1 MKIADLYKIIS
12 EQGFTPEIRKQVEE
26 GTYSSKDIADLM
38 ETMAAGNSALEK
50 KLAELE
56 GRIDYKK
63 TDTDQNT
70 GSLYPKLGIPL
81 PALASKKEAKNAI
94 KLLKTYHLKGTISD
108 TIATEMTKTYQ
119 SRLEELVKN
128 SWWHKIYAD
137 FDSNA
142 LAGCALV
149 SALCGI
155 GAFVAAGIYVGS
167 YLAAAEIGGVIGGV
181 IPPVVCYVSD
191 SHLSDRKPAIIGT
204 VFGAISGIAA
214 ACIAYGAIPDIAS
227 QETMNVIGKG
237 VLSGV
242 AGGVVGL
249 LSSLFYVYAD
259 KPL

>member
-38 ETMAAGNSALEK
+38 ETMAASNSALEK

-70 GSLYPKLGIPL
+70 GSLYPPLGIPL

-119 SRLEELVKN
+119 SRLEEIAKN
-128 SWWHKIYAD
+128 SWYY
-137 FDSNA
+137 SME
-142 LAGCALV
+142 LGGCAFA

-155 GAFVAAGIYVGS
+155 AALVAAGLYVGS
-167 YLAAAEIGGVIGGV
+167 YLAAAEIGALIGGI
-181 IPPVVCYVSD
+181 IPPVVCTASQGALLD
-191 SHLSDRKPAIIGT
+191 DRAPKVIGT
-204 VFGAISGIAA
+204 VFGALAGAA
-214 ACIAYGAIPDIAS
+214 GACIAYGIIPDFAS
-227 QETMNVIGKG
+227 QGTMNVIGKG
-237 VLSGV
+237 VLSGG
-242 AGGVVGL
+242 AGGVIGVIAAI
-249 LSSLFYVYAD
+249 FYA
-259 KPL
+259 KS